1 MANRTMKNLR
11 SLAVG
16 SVDLLTS
23 KWVKVVGESMMPTLQ
38 DGSIV
43 RVSRKAYWKCE
54 PARWEVVLFLHPGKR
69 RFWELKRVVALP
81 GERVDM
87 SGDSLIIDGKE
98 INDPL
103 WADLSIQ
110 LSRSWHL
117 SEDEYLVFGDNRHA
131 STDSRNFGPIKRSS
145 IHGRAVLPAPIE
157 TDEELRR

>member
-1 MANRTMKNLR
+1 
-11 SLAVG
+11 
-16 SVDLLTS
+16 
-23 KWVKVVGESMMPTLQ
+23 MMPTLQ

-43 RVSRKAYWKCE
+43 RVSRKAYWECE

-81 GERVDM
+81 RERVDM
-87 SGDSLIIDGKE
+87 KRDRLIVDGEE
-98 INDPL
+98 IEDPF
-103 WADLSIQ
+103 SRIISVE

-157 TDEELRR
+157 TDEKLRR